1 MGNQGKDLIYSTPVK
16 IQDFT
21 FDESVANVFDDM
33 VTRSVPFYEEIQ
45 RMVVQL
51 ASHFVQENSQVYD
64 LGCSTGTTL
73 VLCAKFL
80 RKSNVRFV
88 GLDNSRPMLE
98 KARAK
103 LLAHGVADL
112 CDLIEQD
119 LNSEITLHSPSVVI
133 MNWALQF
140 IRPLYRDTLIGS
152 IYESLNNRGCLIIV
166 EKVLGNDSTL
176 NRLYIDLYYD
186 FKKRMGYSELEIA
199 QKREALENVLIPYRV
214 DENMLLLSRNGFQIV
229 DMFFR
234 WYNFAGF
241 IAIKNVTPG
250 GNP

>member
-1 MGNQGKDLIYSTPVK
+1 MGNHGKDLIYSTPMR
-16 IQDFT
+16 IADFT
-21 FDESVANVFDDM
+21 FDESVASVFDDM
-33 VTRSVPFYEEIQ
+33 VVRSVPFYDEIQ

-51 ASHFVQENSQVYD
+51 ASHFVQENSRVYD

-80 RKSNVRFV
+80 QKPNVRFV
-88 GLDNSRPMLE
+88 GIDNSQPMLE
-98 KARAK
+98 KAREK
-103 LLAHGVADL
+103 LQAHGVADL

-119 LNSEITLHSPSVVI
+119 LNNEVTLPNASVVI

-140 IRPLYRDTLIGS
+140 IRPLYRDVLIRS
-152 IYESLNNRGCLIIV
+152 IYESLNNRGCLIVV

-186 FKKRMGYSELEIA
+186 FKKRKGYSELEIS
-199 QKREALENVLIPYRV
+199 QKREALENVLVPYRV

-229 DMFFR
+229 DIFFR

-241 IAIKNVTPG
+241 IAFKNVV
-250 GNP
+250 